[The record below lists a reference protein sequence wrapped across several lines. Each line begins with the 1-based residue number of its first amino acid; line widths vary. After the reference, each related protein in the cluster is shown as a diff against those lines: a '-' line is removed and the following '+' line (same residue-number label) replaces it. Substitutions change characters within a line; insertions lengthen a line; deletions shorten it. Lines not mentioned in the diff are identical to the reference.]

1 MAKKQAETYKD
12 ALNEIE
18 NIIAEIE
25 DETIDVDVLSE
36 KVKRAAD
43 LIKYCREKLVKTE
56 KEVEK
61 VLEEFEKEV
70 REEKENSELF

>member
-1 MAKKQAETYKD
+1 MAKKQAQTYKD

-18 NIIAEIE
+18 NIITEIE
-25 DETIDVDVLSE
+25 DETIDVDVLAE

-56 KEVEK
+56 KEVAK
-61 VLEEFEKEV
+61 VLEEFEEEV
-70 REEKENSELF
+70 REEKKSSELF